1 MIGGQDILIPC
12 SEPKV
17 ALDLATRA
25 VMRRWRRC
33 FIEDG
38 DTGQEL
44 QRYSQMEF
52 GELSEIL
59 ISKTAEASELWDR
72 VGACQATRGTLI
84 HLLAGRTTLTVVV
97 DDEPTD
103 EIKSVVREIRRAL
116 IQDLFASRALREAA

>member
-38 DTGQEL
+38 DTGQAL
-44 QRYSQMEF
+44 QNYAEMEF
-52 GELSEIL
+52 GGLREIL
-59 ISKTAEASELWDR
+59 ISKTAEASDLWDQI
-72 VGACQATRGTLI
+72 GACPATKGTLV
-84 HLLAGRTTLTVVV
+84 HLLAGRGTLTVVV

-103 EIKSVVREIRRAL
+103 EMKRIVREIRQAL
-116 IQDLFASRALREAA
+116 IQDLFASRAMQEAA